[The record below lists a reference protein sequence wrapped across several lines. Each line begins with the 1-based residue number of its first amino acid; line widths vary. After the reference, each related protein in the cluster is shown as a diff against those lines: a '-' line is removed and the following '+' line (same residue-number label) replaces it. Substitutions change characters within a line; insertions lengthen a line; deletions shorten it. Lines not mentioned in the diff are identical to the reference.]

1 MLHAAYLMI
10 LFPLAGFCLLAMFG
24 RRLGKPRAGWLAT
37 AMVAASF
44 VVSIVV
50 VAGLAARPAGQRS
63 FTQVLFT
70 WIPVGALHVK
80 VGLLIDPLSMTMAL
94 FVTGVSALIHLY
106 SIEYMDHDEQ
116 FPKFF
121 VYLNLFVASMLV
133 LVLADNFLF
142 SFLGWEGVGL
152 CSYLLIAF
160 WFDRDSAATAGKKA
174 FVVNRIG
181 DFGFLMAMLLIFT
194 KLGTLDYQ
202 DVFARLGQLS
212 HGTITAIVLLLFL
225 GAVGKSAQLPLFTW
239 LPDAMEGPTPV
250 SALIHAA
257 TMVTAG
263 VYLMVRVSP
272 MLHLASGASLV
283 IAAVGV
289 VTAFVAAT
297 IACAQDDVKKVLAY
311 STVSQLGYMF
321 LAVGTGAYVAA
332 IFLMICHAFYKG
344 LLFLGAGSI
353 IHGLHDEQDLKRM
366 GGLRKVMPFTFVTF
380 GIGWLAIA
388 GVPPFAAFWSKGDV
402 LLGAFSYS
410 PALYA
415 LGALT
420 AVLTAYYMGR
430 ELFLAFYGPERW
442 RKAGVGGGEH
452 HAEPHDPSWVMKL
465 PLLLLAG
472 ASALAGLINLP
483 FHPSWDFLETW
494 LAPVVAKVLVHSTVS
509 TVGRWELALGDAV
522 LAFVGVGI
530 AWKLWGKR
538 WDLPSLEPAVLRA
551 GWGIDA
557 MYDRVI
563 AQPGTALATFMAA
576 AVDTSVIDGVVNGVA
591 RAVRAT
597 GDSVRRLQTGFVRSY
612 AVGVM
617 LGVVLLLVW
626 MLTRAVS

>member
-1 MLHAAYLMI
+1 MLHAAFLMI
-10 LFPLAGFCLLAMFG
+10 LLPLAGSCVLAAVG
-24 RRLGKPRAGWLAT
+24 RKLGNPRAGWLAT

-44 VVSIVV
+44 VLS
-50 VAGLAARPAGQRS
+50 VAVFSSLAGRASNQRS

-70 WIPVGALHVK
+70 WIPVGDLHVRI
-80 VGLLIDPLSMTMAL
+80 GLLIDPLSMTMAL

-106 SIEYMDHDEQ
+106 SIGYMSHDEQ

-121 VYLNLFVASMLV
+121 TYLNLFVASMLV

-152 CSYLLIAF
+152 CSYLLVAF
-160 WFDRDSAATAGKKA
+160 WFDRDSAASAGKKA
-174 FVVNRIG
+174 FIVNRIG
-181 DFGFLMAMLLIFT
+181 DFGFLLAMLLIFT
-194 KLGTLDYQ
+194 KLGTLNYHG
-202 DVFARLGQLS
+202 VFAHLGQLS

-272 MLHLASGASLV
+272 MLHLAQGASLV
-283 IAAVGV
+283 VAAVGV
-289 VTAFVAAT
+289 ATAFVAAS

-344 LLFLGAGSI
+344 LLFLGAGSL
-353 IHGLHDEQDLKRM
+353 IHGLHDEQDLKLM
-366 GGLRKVMPFTFVTF
+366 GGLRKMMPLTFVTF
-380 GIGWLAIA
+380 GVAWLAIA

-402 LLGAFSYS
+402 LVSAFSYS
-410 PALYA
+410 PFLYA
-415 LGALT
+415 VGALT

-430 ELFLAFYGPERW
+430 EFFLAFYGPERW
-442 RKAGVGGGEH
+442 RKSFAARSG
-452 HAEPHDPSWVMKL
+452 EPHDPSWVMKL
-465 PLLLLAG
+465 PLVVLAV
-472 ASALAGLINLP
+472 ASAFAGLINLP
-483 FHPSWDFLETW
+483 FHPAWDFLATW
-494 LAPVVAKVLVHSTVS
+494 LAPVVGSVLVHANVGTA
-509 TVGRWELALGDAV
+509 GRWELAIGDAV
-522 LAFVGVGI
+522 LAFAGVGV
-530 AWKLWGKR
+530 AWKLWSKR
-538 WDLPSLEPAVLRA
+538 WDRPELEPAVLRA

-557 MYDRVI
+557 MYDTLV
-563 AQPGTALATFMAA
+563 AKTGTALSLFAATTI
-576 AVDTSVIDGVVNGVA
+576 DTSLIDAAVNGVA
-591 RAVRAT
+591 SAVRST
-597 GDSVRRLQTGFVRSY
+597 GESVRRLQTGFVRSY
-612 AVGVM
+612 ALGVM
-617 LGVVLLLVW
+617 LGLVLLLVW